1 MYYLIII
8 SDSRFRRGLP
18 MPFERLS
25 VFSGEIFYETD
36 ILRRI
41 IKVSGG
47 TERVL
52 EYSAEE
58 LIGRTIDSLYK
69 YPSVRT
75 AVEDSLFREGLA
87 EEVAVTLVTRTG
99 QEVNA
104 TESVFII
111 RDSVG
116 KAAGFEG
123 IIRKVN
129 CPDYTSFSGGSG
141 YQKVLQ
147 NVIDSLPAAVC
158 WKDKNLRYTGC
169 NRSFLDL
176 AGVHGSEMIIGRMD
190 ENLFHDEE
198 YDRFSK
204 GDREIAA
211 GRCSSYNYVE
221 TVYINTTG
229 EFRWFDITK
238 TAVRNERG
246 VFAGIVSIHDD
257 ITTWVNA
264 ELGIQNRLWF
274 EQQIMEISAGFINLS
289 AEGVDSGINS
299 ALEKI
304 GTFVDAERC
313 CVFSM
318 DKDSMKAS
326 ITHEWTAPGV
336 PSLMNRMKSV
346 SLLNMELLSEKLADR
361 EIINITSLSGY
372 KKCSEYER
380 DYLNSMGVKS
390 LIIVP
395 MIKEGKS
402 IGFMTFSSLEKEREW
417 DDDIVSLL
425 TIVSEILVNV
435 LDRKY
440 MQEEL
445 MELYSLMED
454 KVRLEVE
461 RNMEHKKL
469 LIQQSKL
476 AAMGEMLGNI
486 AHQWRQPLNALNLS
500 FFELKYIKD
509 SGELTD
515 DKLRDILDRVNAL
528 IQQMSA
534 TVDDFRNFF
543 RENKEQTEFLLA
555 DCVRKAIYLVQA
567 FFEEHRITVD
577 LRVDS
582 ELTVMGYP
590 GELAQVFLNIL
601 NNAKDALSE
610 KNIAEPH
617 VLARVFYENGRAVA
631 EIEDNA
637 GGIEEDLLERIFEPY
652 FTTKPEGKGTGI
664 GLYMSKMIVEN
675 SMPGRLYV
683 RNTDKGACFRIELP
697 SLQQ

>member
-1 MYYLIII
+1 
-8 SDSRFRRGLP
+8 

-25 VFSGEIFYETD
+25 AFSGEIFYETD
-36 ILRRI
+36 LQRRI
-41 IKVSGG
+41 LKVTGG

-52 EYSAEE
+52 EYSADE
-58 LIGRTIDSLYK
+58 LIGRNIDSIYK
-69 YPSVRT
+69 YPTART
-75 AVEDSLFREGLA
+75 AVEDSLLREGLA
-87 EEVAVTLVTRTG
+87 EDISVTLVSKKG
-99 QEVNA
+99 LEVNA

-111 RDSVG
+111 RDSLG
-116 KAAGFEG
+116 KVSGFEG
-123 IIRKVN
+123 IISKVN

-158 WKDKNLRYTGC
+158 WKDKDLRYTGC

-176 AGVHGSEMIIGRMD
+176 AGVLGSEMIIGRTD
-190 ENLFHDEE
+190 EHLFRDEE
-198 YDRFSK
+198 LDRFSK

-221 TVYINTTG
+221 TVYVKNTG

-238 TAVRNERG
+238 TVVRNDKG
-246 VFAGIVSIHDD
+246 FFAGVVSIHDD

-289 AEGVDSGINS
+289 AEEVDSGINS

-313 CVFSM
+313 CVFST
-318 DKDSMKAS
+318 DKDNMRAS
-326 ITHEWTAPGV
+326 ITHEWTAAGV
-336 PSLMNRMKSV
+336 PSLMKRMRSV
-346 SLLNMELLSEKLADR
+346 SMLEMSLLRDKLAGR

-372 KKCSEYER
+372 RKCSECER
-380 DYLNSMGVKS
+380 DLLNSLGVKS
-390 LIIVP
+390 LILIP

-402 IGFMTFSSLEKEREW
+402 IGFMSFSSLGSEREW

-445 MELYSLMED
+445 MELYALMED
-454 KVRLEVE
+454 KVRHEVE
-461 RNMEHKKL
+461 RNMENKKL

-515 DKLRDILDRVNAL
+515 DKLKDILDRVNAL

-543 RENKEQTEFLLA
+543 KENKEQTEFLLS
-555 DCVRKAIYLVQA
+555 DCVKKALYLVQA
-567 FFEEHRITVD
+567 FFEEHRIKVD

-582 ELTVMGYP
+582 ELIVMGYP
-590 GELAQVFLNIL
+590 NELAQVFLNIL

-610 KNIAEPH
+610 QNTTEP
-617 VLARVFYENGRAVA
+617 RVTVHIFYENGKAVA

-637 GGIEEDLLERIFEPY
+637 GGIKEDLLERIFEPY

-675 SMPGRLYV
+675 SMTGKLTV

-697 SLQQ
+697 SIQQ